1 MEQPFINAR
10 PHEAASVTPVLPAQA
25 NAHGT
30 LFAGEALGLM
40 SRAALVAAG
49 RRARGDV
56 VMAGCSGVSFAS
68 PVRVGEVLSLTARV
82 VRTGRTSVTV
92 SVEGVAASLA
102 GRRARLALEGLFL
115 MVAVDAD
122 GRPRPLAKPKGTP
135 A

>member
-1 MEQPFINAR
+1 MEQPFITAR
-10 PHEAASVTPVLPAQA
+10 PHGAASVTPVLPTQA
-25 NAHGT
+25 NALGT
-30 LFAGEALGLM
+30 LFAGEALGLK

-49 RRARGDV
+49 QRVGAQV

-68 PVRVGEVLSLTARV
+68 PVKVGEVLSLAARV

-92 SVEGVAASLA
+92 SVEGVAASPA
-102 GRRARLALEGLFL
+102 GQHARRALEGLFL

-122 GRPRPLAKPKGTP
+122 GRPLAKSKGTL